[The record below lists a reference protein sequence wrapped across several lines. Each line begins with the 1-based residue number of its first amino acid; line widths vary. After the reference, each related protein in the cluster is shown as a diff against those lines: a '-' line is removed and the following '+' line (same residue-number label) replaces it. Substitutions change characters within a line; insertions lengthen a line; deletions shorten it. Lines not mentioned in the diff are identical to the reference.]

1 MEEERVGG
9 ITNTRDFFLKKPY
22 TYLLM
27 LTLPKIYTH
36 MKSLHEI
43 ILL

>member
-9 ITNTRDFFLKKPY
+9 ITNTRDFLKKPY

-27 LTLPKIYTH
+27 LTLPKIYKH
-36 MKSLHEI
+36 MKSLYEI